1 MRSPLHWAAQSKS
14 AALARPG
21 VVSKGCHYSESDDQ
35 GYTSRLYKSETA
47 STSGNDEAI
56 ETIQVFF
63 PPHFNC
69 CDSWELAQVGDVLSE
84 SSLQG

>member
-1 MRSPLHWAAQSKS
+1 MNPRLH
-14 AALARPG
+14 P
-21 VVSKGCHYSESDDQ
+21 
-35 GYTSRLYKSETA
+35 
-47 STSGNDEAI
+47 TSGNDEAI

>member
-1 MRSPLHWAAQSKS
+1 MLSAGAVTTQSLTIS
-14 AALARPG
+14 
-21 VVSKGCHYSESDDQ
+21 
-35 GYTSRLYKSETA
+35 YTSRLYESETA